1 MVGFQEFKTNAL
13 IYLKMKND
21 RSLKFTSLKIIIA
34 VIISLFIHLIFFS
47 KFNFNQLFISKN
59 TEQSDELEIFVTRK
73 IEKAINQTE
82 VQKQIKT
89 DDSEKKLLN
98 KTPIKKE
105 KEVKQVTDDDLSK
118 NSKSI
123 QNEEVVAQKKPID
136 KKKILSNLSQLDFN
150 VKPQTQNENLRI
162 KNISAKS
169 PEYIYRLYFEAWK
182 KKVERMG
189 SMNYPEAAKINNSFS
204 NLVMKVTI
212 NSNGLVH
219 NIAII
224 KSSGNE
230 DLDIAAADI
239 VKNGSPYAP
248 FSEQMKRE
256 VDQVNITR
264 IWKFIEDQNFSTAQ

>member
-1 MVGFQEFKTNAL
+1 
-13 IYLKMKND
+13 MKND
-21 RSLKFTSLKIIIA
+21 SSIKFTPIKITIA
-34 VIISLFIHLIFFS
+34 VIISLILHLVFFTN
-47 KFNFNQLFISKN
+47 FNFKQLFISKN
-59 TEQSDELEIFVTRK
+59 NNQSDELEIFVTQK
-73 IEKAINQTE
+73 IEKPINETK
-82 VQKQIKT
+82 VQKPIKT
-89 DDSEKKLLN
+89 DDSEKKLSN
-98 KTPIKKE
+98 KMPVKKE
-105 KEVKQVTDDDLSK
+105 KEVKQVIENDLST
-118 NSKSI
+118 NSKRI
-123 QNEEVVAQKKPID
+123 QNEEVVEDTKKPID

>member
-1 MVGFQEFKTNAL
+1 
-13 IYLKMKND
+13 MKND
-21 RSLKFTSLKIIIA
+21 SSIKFTPLKITLA
-34 VIISLFIHLIFFS
+34 VIISLILHLVFFTN
-47 KFNFNQLFISKN
+47 FNFKQLFISKN
-59 TEQSDELEIFVTRK
+59 NSQSDELEIFVTPE
-73 IEKAINQTE
+73 IEKNINQTKTKE
-82 VQKQIKT
+82 QIKS
-89 DDSEKKLLN
+89 DRSKKKFPNNKLEKE
-98 KTPIKKE
+98 E
-105 KEVKQVTDDDLSK
+105 KEVKQAIEDDLIT

-123 QNEEVVAQKKPID
+123 QNDEVVPPKKPID

-169 PEYIYRLYFEAWK
+169 QEYIYRLYFEAWK

-239 VKNGSPYAP
+239 VRNGSPYAP

-264 IWKFIEDQNFSTAQ
+264 IWNFIEDQNFSTAQ

>member
-1 MVGFQEFKTNAL
+1 
-13 IYLKMKND
+13 MKND
-21 RSLKFTSLKIIIA
+21 SSIKFTPLKITIA
-34 VIISLFIHLIFFS
+34 VIISLILHLVFFTN
-47 KFNFNQLFISKN
+47 FNFNQLFISKN
-59 TEQSDELEIFVTRK
+59 TNQSDELEIFVTPK
-73 IEKAINQTE
+73 IKKPINQTK

-89 DDSEKKLLN
+89 DGSEKKLLN
-98 KTPIKKE
+98 NTLE
-105 KEVKQVTDDDLSK
+105 KEVKQVIEDDLST
-118 NSKSI
+118 NSKRI
-123 QNEEVVAQKKPID
+123 QNEEVVAPKKLID

>member
-1 MVGFQEFKTNAL
+1 
-13 IYLKMKND
+13 MKND
-21 RSLKFTSLKIIIA
+21 SSIKFTPLKITIA
-34 VIISLFIHLIFFS
+34 VVISLILHLVFFTN
-47 KFNFNQLFISKN
+47 FNFNQLFISKN
-59 TEQSDELEIFVTRK
+59 TDQSDELEVFVTRK
-73 IEKAINQTE
+73 IEKAINRTE

-89 DDSEKKLLN
+89 NASEKKLLN

-105 KEVKQVTDDDLSK
+105 KEVKQVIEDDLSK
-118 NSKSI
+118 NSKSM

-204 NLVMKVTI
+204 NLVMRVTI

-224 KSSGNE
+224 KSSGNN

-239 VKNGSPYAP
+239 VRNGSPYAP

>member
-1 MVGFQEFKTNAL
+1 
-13 IYLKMKND
+13 MKND
-21 RSLKFTSLKIIIA
+21 SSIKFTSLKITVA
-34 VIISLFIHLIFFS
+34 VIISLILHLVFFTN
-47 KFNFNQLFISKN
+47 FNFKQLFLSKN
-59 TEQSDELEIFVTRK
+59 NNQSDELEIFVTQE
-73 IEKAINQTE
+73 IEKPINQTKE
-82 VQKQIKT
+82 QKQIKT
-89 DDSEKKLLN
+89 DDSEKKLSN
-98 KTPIKKE
+98 KRHVKKE
-105 KEVKQVTDDDLSK
+105 KVVKQVIEDDLSTNLK
-118 NSKSI
+118 NI
-123 QNEEVVAQKKPID
+123 QNEKAKAPKKPID

-204 NLVMKVTI
+204 NLVMRVTI

-224 KSSGNE
+224 KSSGNN

-239 VKNGSPYAP
+239 VRNGSPYAP

>member
-1 MVGFQEFKTNAL
+1 
-13 IYLKMKND
+13 MKND
-21 RSLKFTSLKIIIA
+21 SSIKFTPLKIIIA
-34 VIISLFIHLIFFS
+34 VIISLILHIVFFTN
-47 KFNFNQLFISKN
+47 FNFNQLFISKN
-59 TEQSDELEIFVTRK
+59 TDQLDELEIFVTQK
-73 IEKAINQTE
+73 KESPINQTE

-89 DDSEKKLLN
+89 DASEKKLSNNTLE
-98 KTPIKKE
+98 KKVN
-105 KEVKQVTDDDLSK
+105 EVKQVIEDDLST
-118 NSKSI
+118 NSKRM
-123 QNEEVVAQKKPID
+123 QNEEVVAQKKTID
-136 KKKILSNLSQLDFN
+136 KKNILSNLSQLDFN
-150 VKPQTQNENLRI
+150 VKPQTKNENLRI

-204 NLVMKVTI
+204 NLIMKVTI

-230 DLDIAAADI
+230 DLDIAAAGI
-239 VKNGSPYAP
+239 VRNGSPYAP
-248 FSEQMKRE
+248 FSEQMKKE

>member
-1 MVGFQEFKTNAL
+1 
-13 IYLKMKND
+13 MKND
-21 RSLKFTSLKIIIA
+21 SSIKFTSLKITVA
-34 VIISLFIHLIFFS
+34 VIISLILHLVFFTN
-47 KFNFNQLFISKN
+47 FNFKQLFLSKN
-59 TEQSDELEIFVTRK
+59 NNQSDELEIFVTQE
-73 IEKAINQTE
+73 IEKPINQIKE
-82 VQKQIKT
+82 QKQIKT
-89 DDSEKKLLN
+89 DDSEKKLSN
-98 KTPIKKE
+98 KRHVKKE
-105 KEVKQVTDDDLSK
+105 KVVKQVIEDDLSTNLK
-118 NSKSI
+118 NI
-123 QNEEVVAQKKPID
+123 QNEKAKAPKKPID

-204 NLVMKVTI
+204 NLVMRVTI

-224 KSSGNE
+224 KSSGNN

-239 VKNGSPYAP
+239 VRNGSPYAP

>member
-1 MVGFQEFKTNAL
+1 
-13 IYLKMKND
+13 MKND
-21 RSLKFTSLKIIIA
+21 SSIKFTPLKITIA
-34 VIISLFIHLIFFS
+34 IIISLIIHLVFFTN
-47 KFNFNQLFISKN
+47 FNFNQLFISKN
-59 TEQSDELEIFVTRK
+59 TDQSDELEIFVTRK
-73 IEKAINQTE
+73 IEKPINQTK

-89 DDSEKKLLN
+89 DDSKKKLSNNTLEKKEN
-98 KTPIKKE
+98 
-105 KEVKQVTDDDLSK
+105 EVKQVIEDDLST
-118 NSKSI
+118 NSKRI
-123 QNEEVVAQKKPID
+123 QKEEIVAPKKLID

-239 VKNGSPYAP
+239 VRNGSPYAP
-248 FSEQMKRE
+248 FSEQMKKE

>member
-1 MVGFQEFKTNAL
+1 
-13 IYLKMKND
+13 MKND
-21 RSLKFTSLKIIIA
+21 SSIKFTPLKITIA
-34 VIISLFIHLIFFS
+34 VVISLILHLVFFTN
-47 KFNFNQLFISKN
+47 FNFNQLFISKN
-59 TEQSDELEIFVTRK
+59 TDQSDELEVFVTRK
-73 IEKAINQTE
+73 IEKAINRTE

-89 DDSEKKLLN
+89 NASEKKLLN
-98 KTPIKKE
+98 KAPVKKE
-105 KEVKQVTDDDLSK
+105 KEVKQLTKDDLSK
-118 NSKSI
+118 NSKSTQI
-123 QNEEVVAQKKPID
+123 EEVVAQKKPID

-219 NIAII
+219 NIAVI